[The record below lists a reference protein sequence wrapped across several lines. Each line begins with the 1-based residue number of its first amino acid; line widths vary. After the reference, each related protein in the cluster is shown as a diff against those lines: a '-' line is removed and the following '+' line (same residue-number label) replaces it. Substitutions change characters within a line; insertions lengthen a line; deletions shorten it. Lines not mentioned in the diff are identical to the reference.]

1 MSKKSTDATR
11 QERTAALMKEQAR
24 AERRRQ
30 FVIVGS
36 VMAVLAVIVGV
47 GLFVMSRADTTSSST
62 VAASDYS
69 FGVGDPE
76 APVNVVIYEDFICPA
91 CAYFESVTHEKLQ
104 QAADE
109 GKVYVEYRPF
119 NFLERIGPYSADA
132 ANAFRAVWVTAG
144 EDAALEFHNALFADQ
159 PSEEGPFPDAD
170 WLVEKAVAAGADEA
184 EVRPAIENKE
194 YMDWVDAATADASEV
209 RSTPTVYVD
218 GQIVEAGNL
227 DDIAAKVFEAIG

>member
-1 MSKKSTDATR
+1 MSKKSTEATR

-24 AERRRQ
+24 TERRRQ
-30 FVIVGS
+30 LVIVGS

-62 VAASDYS
+62 VAASDYG

-76 APVNVVIYEDFICPA
+76 APVQVVIYEDFICPA
-91 CAYFESVTHEKLQ
+91 CAYFESVTSERLQ
-104 QAADE
+104 EAADE

-119 NFLERIGPYSADA
+119 NFLERIGPYSGEA
-132 ANAFRAVWVTAG
+132 ANAFRAVWVLEG
-144 EDAALEFHNALFADQ
+144 EEVAKKFHDELFADQ
-159 PSEEGPFPDAD
+159 PPEEAPFPDAD

-184 EVRPAIENKE
+184 TVRPAIEDQE

-209 RSTPTVYVD
+209 RSTPSVYLD
-218 GQIVEAGNL
+218 GELVQAGNL
-227 DDIAAKVFEAIG
+227 DDMATKIFDAIG

>member
-1 MSKKSTDATR
+1 MSKKSADATR
-11 QERTAALMKEQAR
+11 QERTAALMQEQAR

-47 GLFVMSRADTTSSST
+47 GLFVMSRADQTSSST

-91 CAYFESVTHEKLQ
+91 CGYFESVTHEKLK

-119 NFLERIGPYSADA
+119 NFLERIGPYSGEA

-144 EDAALEFHNALFADQ
+144 EDAAL
-159 PSEEGPFPDAD
+159 
-170 WLVEKAVAAGADEA
+170 
-184 EVRPAIENKE
+184 
-194 YMDWVDAATADASEV
+194 
-209 RSTPTVYVD
+209 
-218 GQIVEAGNL
+218 
-227 DDIAAKVFEAIG
+227 